1 MNPQGFAAWDVL
13 GALVLVG
20 LIGCAVGLALSLA
33 GWVLGKIASWSGGL
47 LDRPKRRRL
56 K

>member
-1 MNPQGFAAWDVL
+1 MNALDVL
-13 GALVLVG
+13 GALCLVLV
-20 LIGCAVGLALSLA
+20 IGCAVGIALSLA
-33 GWVLGKIASWSGGL
+33 GWALGKITSWSGGL